1 MVRFLLV
8 DDNENFLDSVERYL
22 YSLRGSNLY
31 CVGKATSGEEAVRLS
46 VKLKPDLVLMDCS
59 MPGMGGLVA
68 TRLIKQTAG
77 SPKVVILT
85 IHESDEYRKAA
96 SVAGADDF
104 VTKSELTNK
113 MSSLLE
119 SMFHE
124 NLEPSRTST
133 H

>member
-22 YSLRGSNLY
+22 ASLGSSDLN

-46 VKLKPDLVLMDCS
+46 VELKPDLVLMDCA
-59 MPGMGGLVA
+59 MPGIGGLVA
-68 TRLIKQTAG
+68 TRLIKQETG
-77 SPKVVILT
+77 SPKIVILT

-96 SVAGADDF
+96 SMAGADDF

-113 MSSLLE
+113 MSALLE
-119 SMFHE
+119 SMFHVTFG
-124 NLEPSRTST
+124 PSRIPAR
-133 H
+133 